1 MICGFVVFWYGFPF
15 QTDEKP
21 QERYR
26 YFIMNVI
33 QKVFG
38 THSERELKRIEPL
51 VQKIEQLRPSMQQ
64 LTDAELKAKTDEFK
78 KRLSEGETL
87 DDLLPE
93 AFAVVRE
100 AGKRVLNMEHFRVQL
115 IGGIILHQ
123 GRIAEM
129 KTGEGKTL
137 VSTLPAY
144 LNALEG
150 KGVHIVTVNDYL
162 AKRDAEWM
170 GEIHKFLGLTVG
182 VVLNSMTPEER
193 RAAYA
198 CDITYVTNNELG
210 FDYLR
215 DNMVIYK
222 EQLVLRD
229 LHYAIIDEVDSVLID
244 EARTP
249 LIISGQSGKSTKLYE
264 ICDILAKQMQRGED
278 MEDLSKMDA
287 IMGVEREETGDFI
300 VNEKDKVV
308 NLTAQ
313 GVEKVEKFFQIDNLA
328 DPENIEIQH
337 NIILALRAHN
347 LMFRD
352 QDYVVKDD
360 EVLIVDEFTGRIMPG
375 RRYSDGLHQAIEAKE
390 HVKVKR
396 ESKTLATITFQNF
409 FNKFD
414 KKAGMTGTALTEEKE
429 FRDIYGMDVIEIPTN
444 RPIARKDLQDAVYK
458 TRKEKLHAI
467 VEAVKEAH
475 AKQQPVLVGTITI
488 EASEELSR
496 MLSKEGIPHKVLN
509 AKFHE
514 LEAEIVADAG
524 VHGAVTIAT
533 NMAGRGTDIKLDE
546 IAREVGGL
554 KIIGTERHES
564 RRIDNQLRGRSGRQ
578 GDPGE
583 SKFYISLEDD
593 LMRLF
598 GSERLIS
605 MFNTLGIPENQEIE
619 HKMLTNAIESAQKK
633 IESNNFG
640 IRKNLLEYDQ
650 VMNEQREIIYKERRQ
665 VLDGESMRDAI
676 YKMITDITESKVDM
690 VIGDDTDY
698 DDWDLEELN
707 SLLLPI
713 IPIAPV
719 KRGRINK
726 PKKNALKQQLKE
738 EAVKLYEAKEA
749 EFPEPEAIRELERVI
764 LLKVIDRKWM
774 DHIDDME
781 QLRQGAGLQAYG
793 QRDPLVEYKMNGYEM
808 FDEMTENIKE
818 DTVRALLHVRVEQKV
833 EREQVAKVTGTNKD
847 ESTVKAPVKR
857 MDAKIYPNDPC
868 PCGSGKKYKQCCGRK
883 A

>member
-1 MICGFVVFWYGFPF
+1 MSALTKI
-15 QTDEKP
+15 
-21 QERYR
+21 
-26 YFIMNVI
+26 
-33 QKVFG
+33 FG
-38 THSERELKRIEPL
+38 THSDRELKRITPL
-51 VQKIEQLRPSMQQ
+51 VDKVESYRDGMKALSDEELRG
-64 LTDAELKAKTDEFK
+64 KTKEYK
-78 KRLSEGETL
+78 ERLEKGETL

-93 AFAVVRE
+93 AYATVRE
-100 AGKRVLNMEHFRVQL
+100 AASRVLGMEHYRVQI

-150 KGVHIVTVNDYL
+150 KGVYIVTVNDYL
-162 AKRDAEWM
+162 AKRDSEWM
-170 GEIHKFLGLTVG
+170 GKVHEFLGLTVG
-182 VVLNSMTPEER
+182 VVLNDMSNDER
-193 RAAYA
+193 RDAYN
-198 CDITYVTNNELG
+198 CDITYITNNELG

-222 EQLVLRD
+222 EQLVQRG

-264 ICDILAKQMQRGED
+264 ACDILAQQLTRGED
-278 MEDLSKMDA
+278 VPEYSKMDA
-287 IMGVEREETGDFI
+287 IMGIEQEETGDFI
-300 VNEKDKVV
+300 VNEKDKLV
-308 NLTAQ
+308 NLTQQ
-313 GVEKVEKFFQIDNLA
+313 GVEKVEKFFHIDNLA
-328 DPENIEIQH
+328 DPENLEIQH
-337 NIILALRAHN
+337 NVILALRAHY

-360 EVLIVDEFTGRIMPG
+360 QVMIVDEFTGRIMPG

-409 FNKFD
+409 FNKFE

-444 RPIARKDLQDAVYK
+444 RPIARIDHQDAVYK
-458 TRKEKLHAI
+458 TKKEKFKAV
-467 VEAVKEAH
+467 VEEVKEAH
-475 AKQQPVLVGTITI
+475 EKGQPVLVGTITI
-488 EASEELSR
+488 ETSELISG
-496 MLSKEGIPHKVLN
+496 MLKREGIPHTVLN

-514 LEAEIVADAG
+514 QEAEIVAQAG
-524 VHGAVTIAT
+524 QHGAVTIAT

-546 IAREVGGL
+546 DAREAGGL

-564 RRIDNQLRGRSGRQ
+564 RRIDNQLRGRAGRQ

-583 SKFYISLEDD
+583 SQFFISLEDD

-598 GSERLIS
+598 GSERLMS
-605 MFNTLGIPENQEIE
+605 VFNALGVPEGEQIQ
-619 HKMLTNAIESAQKK
+619 HKMLTSAIEKAQEK
-633 IESNNFG
+633 IEYNNYG

-650 VMNEQREIIYKERRQ
+650 VNNDQREIIYKERMS
-665 VLDGESMRDAI
+665 VLNGDSMRDAI
-676 YKMITDITESKVDM
+676 FKMIQEQVEKSVDTC
-690 VIGDDTDY
+690 ISNEIPREE
-698 DDWDLEELN
+698 WNLNELN
-707 SLLLPI
+707 EILLPV
-713 IPIAPV
+713 IPLEPV
-719 KRGRINK
+719 TE
-726 PKKNALKQQLKE
+726 KNIEDIKDVKELKQHLKE
-738 EAVKLYEAKEA
+738 QAVLLYEAKET
-749 EFPEPEAIRELERVI
+749 EFPEIEQFRELERVV
-764 LLKVIDRKWM
+764 LLKGIDSKWM

-781 QLRQGAGLQAYG
+781 ILRQGIGLTAYG
-793 QRDPLVEYKMNGYEM
+793 QRDPLVEYKMAGFDM
-808 FDEMTENIKE
+808 FDEMIAGIQE
-818 DTVRALLHVRVEQKV
+818 DTIRLLYHVQVEQKV

-847 ESTVKAPVKR
+847 ESAAKAPKKR
-857 MDAKIYPNDPC
+857 EHAKVYPNDPC

-883 A
+883 VV